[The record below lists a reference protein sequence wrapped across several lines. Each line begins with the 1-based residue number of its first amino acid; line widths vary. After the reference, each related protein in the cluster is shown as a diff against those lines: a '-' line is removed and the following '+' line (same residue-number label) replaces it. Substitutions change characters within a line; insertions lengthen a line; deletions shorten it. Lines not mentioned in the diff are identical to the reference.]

1 MKRKGE
7 EKVMGPMF
15 PRLHVNDTEK
25 GGPRAPPRNKMALY
39 EQLCIPSQRFNSGV
53 PNNTA
58 KLGPRSSSQI
68 MFQVLEITGKENLV
82 AHCFG
87 ENVGMTFTVTSNYV
101 LKLCGDVTA
110 GLLEGNGHDRV
121 VYFPV
126 QHPPSRHLADKP
138 PGHSSDP
145 NTLLQQYE
153 LKNRTEEDDFTV
165 PVFVNSKLGQANGS
179 HTLDMEKLYPSGSVF
194 SGRPN
199 EELEGVTDLTL
210 RQQPNSQNK
219 ENPKSTL
226 ASREKTTSNSA
237 SKECRMDPQVG
248 CTVIPEPVK
257 GIDDVDSYPMK
268 EFGSEEQII
277 TNDLIDDTESQE
289 DRTCKSLQTRIL
301 DRGDDLSETSIV
313 ESISGTDISP
323 DDVVGIIGLKRFWK
337 ARRAIVKH
345 VSGILLLEY
354 LSAELRL
361 SVVSRFSCVSAEL
374 ILEGN
379 VWHDCRSCM
388 GSSFDAESD
397 KFPQSRHCRLRQPL
411 KDFGGG
417 SPSYI
422 ALWGP
427 CCEALLLGTYNQF
440 MEPAKS
446 FCHPSVRVASINKGK
461 ATPEAESLVAI
472 GSPRGGVQKLIAGS
486 PNSTLEDSAYLGKP
500 LKSSSGK
507 TLPLDCIVRES
518 QSAPKRKNDSE
529 KPNFRMGYSAEST
542 VGKPSLSSVQ
552 NGSQLSSHRPFSG
565 NPLPTPV
572 TNDSN
577 AGPWCFQQPPG
588 HQWLIPVMS
597 PSEGLVYKPFPAPGF
612 TSGPPGSTPTMGN
625 FFAPTYG
632 VPAPHLHYQG
642 MGVPFMPRPPTGH
655 GYVPQYG
662 MPVMNPPISSSTAEE
677 SNQFTLPGLQRQL
690 SGVVDNFNIQH
701 EDSSSVLSEKNGII
715 PDVVRFQGSKDSEV
729 QGSTASS
736 PSERAHG
743 TDIAEGRN
751 MLSLFPTS
759 PATDNPDSSP
769 QACVPDHPAK
779 VIKVVPHNARSATES
794 VARIFQSIQQE
805 RKQYDSAFTHL

>member
-58 KLGPRSSSQI
+58 KLGPPSSSQ
-68 MFQVLEITGKENLV
+68 
-82 AHCFG
+82 
-87 ENVGMTFTVTSNYV
+87 
-101 LKLCGDVTA
+101 
-110 GLLEGNGHDRV
+110 GNGHDRV

-179 HTLDMEKLYPSGSVF
+179 HTLDMEKLSPSGSVF

-237 SKECRMDPQVG
+237 SKECRLDPQVG

-277 TNDLIDDTESQE
+277 TNDNIDDTESQE

-337 ARRAIVKH
+337 ARRAIVNQQR
-345 VSGILLLEY
+345 VFAIQVF
-354 LSAELRL
+354 ELHRL
-361 SVVSRFSCVSAEL
+361 
-374 ILEGN
+374 I
-379 VWHDCRSCM
+379 
-388 GSSFDAESD
+388 
-397 KFPQSRHCRLRQPL
+397 K
-411 KDFGGG
+411 
-417 SPSYI
+417 
-422 ALWGP
+422 
-427 CCEALLLGTYNQF
+427 
-440 MEPAKS
+440 
-446 FCHPSVRVASINKGK
+446 
-461 ATPEAESLVAI
+461 
-472 GSPRGGVQKLIAGS
+472 VQKLIAGS

-507 TLPLDCIVRES
+507 RLPLDCIVRES

-529 KPNFRMGYSAEST
+529 KPNFRMEYSAEST

-565 NPLPTPV
+565 NPLPTHV

-655 GYVPQYG
+655 GYFPQYG

-743 TDIAEGRN
+743 TDITEGRN